1 MALNPKIKSSN
12 LAAITTAQMYSLLS
26 LVLYKEQ
33 GAKPTKAR

>member
-1 MALNPKIKSSN
+1 MIAHMFCQILKLPI
-12 LAAITTAQMYSLLS
+12 YSLLS